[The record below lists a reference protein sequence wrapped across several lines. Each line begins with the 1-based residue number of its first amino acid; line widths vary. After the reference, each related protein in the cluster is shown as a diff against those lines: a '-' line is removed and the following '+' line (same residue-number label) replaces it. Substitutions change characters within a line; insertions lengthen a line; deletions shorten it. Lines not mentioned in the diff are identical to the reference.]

1 MLTRRCS
8 NLGNAAVFQVTPST
22 SALVVL
28 GFLIQ
33 VCSRPFLLNC
43 NACKLAVF
51 PQLFSSINIVP
62 ISRVLLHMVRVKCPV
77 CQKWGRDRCTCG
89 PTLKSNKS
97 PQPQSTQKKVIIP
110 QNTTRTTSSK
120 TAYRDGCAPKPK
132 QRSSLST
139 KPVTSQKNVLVSHEP
154 ARVISA
160 STATS
165 ATTPEPKGLVKKPS
179 LELELELERVRIKRL
194 RLESE
199 KSARKRAR
207 KAEKE
212 HAAERVAK
220 ATYWSGGRWSYKR
233 HDKSWSG
240 TAWSQRWLSK
250 GDRQSWTRVH
260 SGEATLPTSNFPP
273 PGLVW
278 DEAELS
284 ACNDGCN

>member
-1 MLTRRCS
+1 MS
-8 NLGNAAVFQVTPST
+8 
-22 SALVVL
+22 SALYARSGEGIVVRAGRRSNPTSL
-28 GFLIQ
+28 R
-33 VCSRPFLLNC
+33 SRS
-43 NACKLAVF
+43 
-51 PQLFSSINIVP
+51 QH
-62 ISRVLLHMVRVKCPV
+62 RR
-77 CQKWGRDRCTCG
+77 
-89 PTLKSNKS
+89 
-97 PQPQSTQKKVIIP
+97 KVTIP

-120 TAYRDGCAPKPK
+120 TACRDGCAPKPK

-207 KAEKE
+207 TAEKE

-233 HDKSWSG
+233 HDESWSG
-240 TAWSQRWLSK
+240 YSLVSTLALQRRPAKLDVRALRGSNPSHVKFSASWSCM
-250 GDRQSWTRVH
+250 
-260 SGEATLPTSNFPP
+260 
-273 PGLVW
+273 